1 MAILKPAFTSYTTSS
16 SALTHQPLV
25 SSGSGGNPIGKC
37 NKTQSPEASG
47 EMKRHPHYLKS

>member
-1 MAILKPAFTSYTTSS
+1 MVILKPAFTSYTTSS

-47 EMKRHPHYLKS
+47 EMKRHPHCLKS